1 MHFPSFSHPVT
12 GVAIPVGA
20 LKTGESCGIG
30 EFSDLIPFAEF
41 CKKASINMIQL
52 LPVNDTGTGS
62 SPYSALSAFALH
74 PVYLRLQEIPEAK
87 TFEADIDALRTRY
100 ENLPRYDY
108 REIRNAK
115 MELLHRIFD
124 VNEAQITGSPALAK
138 WIDENPWITEYAVF
152 MNLKRSN
159 FDASWK
165 AWDRM
170 RTPTHT
176 EIRNRWEKPSHRAE
190 HLFFAWVQM
199 RLDGQFSAAVAHCSK
214 LGIALKG
221 DIPIMM
227 NEDSSDAWANP
238 EFFRDDLRAGNPPDG
253 SNPTGQNWGFPIYN
267 WDNLRA
273 DGYSWW
279 KQRLAQSAKYYHAYR
294 IDHILGFFRIWSIPY
309 GESTGALGWTT
320 PHAPITM
327 SELAERGFT
336 GDRLRWITEP
346 HVPTRAVEEVNN
358 FDYLGSHGIL
368 HKVMT
373 RIGEEELWL
382 FKNEIHT
389 EADIRKADIPDA
401 VKDVLVRAWGDRML
415 RVTGRDD
422 KGKPFFNPIWMF
434 RETTAWKTLAPDEKE
449 TMEQLIREK
458 NRRNEELW
466 KEQARELLGTL
477 TGTVDMLACAEDLG
491 TIPESV
497 PEVLSDLGILGLKVV
512 RWERL
517 WHDYGQPFRKIEEY
531 PELSVATT
539 SVHDSSTLRGWWDR
553 ENGAAEFLAAWR
565 PEDHGYPAGTTDAFR
580 GAYTSETAAF
590 VLSMMAKTS
599 SSVLILPVQDILDLS
614 ADFYGSDADTQR
626 INIPGSISPFNWT
639 YRLPQPVEKLLKNK
653 KLISAVCAVLKERA
667 GKSTNPESKK
677 SSKKGAIHEA

>member
-1 MHFPSFSHPVT
+1 MHFPTFTHPVT
-12 GVAIPVGA
+12 GIAIPVGA
-20 LKTGESCGIG
+20 LKTAESCGVG
-30 EFSDLIPFAEF
+30 EFLDLIPFADF
-41 CKKASINMIQL
+41 CRKSSIDLIQL
-52 LPVNDTGTGS
+52 LPVNDTGTES

-74 PVYLRLQEIPEAK
+74 PVYLRLQDVPEAK
-87 TFEADIDALRTRY
+87 DFGPDIAALQAKY
-100 ENLPRYDY
+100 ELLPRYDY

-115 MELLHRIFD
+115 LDLLHRIFD
-124 VNEAQITGSPALAK
+124 KNGDKIAGSTELAA
-138 WIDENPWITEYAVF
+138 WIGQNPWIVEYAVF

-176 EIRNRWEKPSHRAE
+176 EIKNRWDKKSHRAE

-199 RLDGQFSAAVAHCSK
+199 RLDEQFSAAVAHCAK
-214 LGIALKG
+214 EGIAVKG

-238 EFFRDDLRAGNPPDG
+238 EFFRDDLRAGSPPDA

-273 DGYSWW
+273 DGFSWW

-294 IDHILGFFRIWSIPY
+294 IDHILGFFRIWSIPF

-320 PHAPITM
+320 PHAPVTIV
-327 SELAERGFT
+327 ELAERGFS

-346 HVPTRAVEEVNN
+346 HVPTRAIEEVNN
-358 FDYLGSHGIL
+358 FDYLSSHGIL
-368 HKVMT
+368 HKVMI

-382 FKNEIHT
+382 FKAEIHT
-389 EADIRKADIPDA
+389 ESDIRTADIPEA
-401 VKDVLVRAWGDRML
+401 AKAVLVRAWGDRML
-415 RVTGRDD
+415 RVTGRDE
-422 KGKPFFNPIWMF
+422 KGKPVFNPIWMF
-434 RETTAWKTLAPDEKE
+434 RETTAWKTLASNEKE
-449 TMEQLIREK
+449 SLERLFGEK

-466 KEQARELLGTL
+466 REQARELLGTL

-497 PEVLSDLGILGLKVV
+497 PEVLSGLGILGLKVI

-517 WHDYGQPFRKIEEY
+517 WNEYGQPFKKVDEY

-539 SVHDSSTLRGWWDR
+539 SVHDSSTLRGWWEK
-553 ENGAAEFLAAWR
+553 ENGANEFLAAWK
-565 PEDHGYPAGTTDAFR
+565 PEDHGWAAGSSDAFR
-580 GAYTSETAAF
+580 KGYGPETAAF
-590 VLSMMAKTS
+590 ALSMLAKTS
-599 SSVLILPVQDILDLS
+599 SSVLILPVQDVLDLS
-614 ADFYGSDADTQR
+614 ADFCGSDADSQR
-626 INIPGSISPFNWT
+626 INIPGTISSFNWT
-639 YRLPQPVEKLLKNK
+639 YRIPQPVEKLLKNK
-653 KLISAVCAVLKERA
+653 KLISAISGALKER
-667 GKSTNPESKK
+667 SSK
-677 SSKKGAIHEA
+677 SSKKGAKK